1 MEDEPTEEWTDMPID
16 STPYI
21 SNTVQY
27 DWGIN
32 QVLYLCLSTRGRA
45 HACLHD
51 TKFALHAH
59 AMGAF
64 SIFAALGTAFGR

>member
-1 MEDEPTEEWTDMPID
+1 VEDEPTEEWTDMPID

-32 QVLYLCLSTRGRA
+32 QVLYLYMPIDTRARA
-45 HACLHD
+45 RMP
-51 TKFALHAH
+51 T
-59 AMGAF
+59 
-64 SIFAALGTAFGR
+64 